1 MDPDVKMLLDAWRR
15 QLVEI
20 DELKRRIEQLRKERI
35 EDADE
40 RTDADWRDVAWRR
53 VGLGRRGNDDRS
65 D

>member
-20 DELKRRIEQLRKERI
+20 DELKRRIEHLRQERI

-40 RTDADWRDVAWRR
+40 HTDANWRDVAWRR
-53 VGLGRRGNDDRS
+53 VGRGRRRDHDRS

>member
-1 MDPDVKMLLDAWRR
+1 MLLDAWRR

-20 DELKRRIEQLRKERI
+20 DELKRRIEQLRQERK

-40 RTDADWRDVAWRR
+40 RTDAGWNDVYWRR
-53 VGLGRRGNDDRS
+53 VGRGRRSDHDRS

>member
-20 DELKRRIEQLRKERI
+20 DELKRRIEQLRQERK
-35 EDADE
+35 DDVDE
-40 RTDADWRDVAWRR
+40 RTDDDWRDVAWRR
-53 VGLGRRGNDDRS
+53 TGRGRRGNDDRS